1 MNLLVTN
8 AGLAALVNA
17 EQTGTESVVIGS
29 IQFGSGQYTPTADQT
44 ALRTPITTLTAL
56 SGGAVSEH
64 TIHVTAE
71 DESTATYTVNEIG
84 VFLSDG
90 TLFAVGS
97 QNTPILQKAS
107 GAIALLS
114 VDIALADHSAAAV
127 TVGDT
132 NFFNPPATTE
142 IKGVIEIATDAEV
155 LTGADTSRAVTP
167 AHLKAR
173 IDNHAAKV
181 ASKSAAGHV
190 KAGLGISVDAAG
202 TIAVDITKDVGAQR
216 DRSTAKPSYGLT

>member
-17 EQTGTESVVIGS
+17 EQSGTESVVLGS
-29 IQFGSGQYTPTADQT
+29 IQFGSGQYTPAADQT
-44 ALRTPITTLTAL
+44 ALQTPIKSLTAI
-56 SGGAVSEH
+56 SGGAVSAN
-64 TIHVTAE
+64 TLHVSVE
-71 DESTATYTVNEIG
+71 DESADAYTVNEVG
-84 VFLSDG
+84 VFLTDG

-97 QNTPILQKAS
+97 QNTPILQKAAA
-107 GAIALLS
+107 AIALLS
-114 VDIALADHSAAAV
+114 IDIALADHSAAAV

-142 IKGVIEIATDAEV
+142 MQGVIEIATDAEV

-173 IDNHAAKV
+173 IDAHAAKT
-181 ASKSAAGHV
+181 ASKTAAGHV
-190 KAGLGISVDAAG
+190 KVGLGISVDAAG
-202 TIAVDITKDVGAQR
+202 TIAVDITKDVGEQR
-216 DRSTAKPSYGLT
+216 DRSTTKPSYGLT

>member
-44 ALRTPITTLTAL
+44 ALQMPITTLTAL

-71 DESTATYTVNEIG
+71 DESTDAYTVNEVG

-142 IKGVIEIATDAEV
+142 IKGVIEIATDDEV
-155 LTGADTSRAVTP
+155 AAGTDTERAVTP
-167 AHLKAR
+167 AHLGSQIKV
-173 IDNHAAKV
+173 HAAKV
-181 ASKSAAGHV
+181 ASKTAIGHV
-190 KAGLGISVDAAG
+190 KIGQGISVDAAG
-202 TIAVDITKDVGAQR
+202 TIAVDITKDVGSQR
-216 DRSTAKPSYGLT
+216 DRGSKPNYGLT